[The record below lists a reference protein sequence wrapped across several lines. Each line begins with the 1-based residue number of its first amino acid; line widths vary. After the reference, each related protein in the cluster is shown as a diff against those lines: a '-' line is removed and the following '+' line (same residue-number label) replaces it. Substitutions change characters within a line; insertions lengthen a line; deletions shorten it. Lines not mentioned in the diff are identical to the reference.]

1 MRRDA
6 MSALRCPRCKAEGS
20 FGLAIEAE
28 DEREVR
34 EGELTCTT
42 CGEARKIRGGIVDLM
57 PEGVPAFVRREA
69 DGLGRFAEKM
79 RAGGWDRELV
89 LSLPYRQDG
98 YWYAQATMMH
108 QVLHTV
114 PLRPGDT
121 ILDVGSNT
129 CWAAAMLAERG
140 LRVTALDIT
149 TAQMQ
154 GLATADW
161 WYEAKGV
168 HMERVLGVMF
178 DISLASNSLDWV
190 WCCEVLHHNHRA
202 NLWATMR
209 ELHRVLKPGG
219 SLIVVNE
226 TLRTLRE
233 PHLHPGADVSEFEG
247 HEHAYLRRSYVKAAR
262 DAGLHVDVRGPR
274 LHNVFCEE
282 LFSISPRMHIRDG
295 FRAAAAH
302 AVRRDPRL
310 RRAYL
315 AWKSYV
321 AGGTSLHMLA
331 TKPEG

>member
-6 MSALRCPRCKAEGS
+6 ISALRCPRCKAEGS
-20 FGLAIEAE
+20 FGLAVEAE

-34 EGELTCTT
+34 TGELSCGV
-42 CGEARKIRGGIVDLM
+42 CGELRQIRRGVVDLM
-57 PEGVPAFVRREA
+57 PANVPAFVRREA
-69 DGLGRFAEKM
+69 AGLDRFADTM
-79 RAGGWDRELV
+79 RADGWDRDLV
-89 LSLPYRQDG
+89 LSLPYHQDG

-108 QVLHTV
+108 QVLHTI
-114 PLRPGDT
+114 PLQAGDT

-129 CWAAAMLAERG
+129 CWAGAMLAEHG
-140 LRVTALDIT
+140 LRVTALDIN
-149 TAQMQ
+149 AEEMQ

-161 WYEAKGV
+161 WHEAKGV

-178 DISLASNSLDWV
+178 DVPLASNSLDWV

-202 NLWATMR
+202 NLWATLR

-226 TLRTLRE
+226 TLRSLRQ
-233 PHLHPGADVSEFEG
+233 PQLHPGRDVEAYDG

-262 DAGLHVDVRGPR
+262 DAGFRVDVRGPR
-274 LHNVFCEE
+274 LHPVFCEGQ
-282 LFSISPRMHIRDG
+282 LFGISPRMRIKDG

-302 AVRRDPRL
+302 AARRDARIG
-310 RRAYL
+310 RAYL
-315 AWKSYV
+315 AWKAYV

-331 TKPEG
+331 TKS